1 MEESSLVDL
10 EATSLS
16 DKTVEL
22 LKEKTGFLITGY
34 PGSGAGYGKLQRM
47 LRDRKIAEDFSRNLS
62 SY

>member
-34 PGSGAGYGKLQRM
+34 PGIGAGYGRLQRM